1 MSGCGWFPMSWDQIR
16 AWIDKHPES
25 LPTSLADLCKYP
37 VMFRRVMVNM
47 VAPEVRERLWREH
60 LESFLNDSSG
70 LSAEQQSFVASAIG
84 ELGAIFAAG
93 QAPNP
98 TMSDFESRL
107 SKVFSRQEAAL
118 IFGMVGPPEPPEGI
132 PLPPDALA

>member
-1 MSGCGWFPMSWDQIR
+1 MSWDQIR

-60 LESFLNDSSG
+60 LESFLNASSG
-70 LSAEQQSFVASAIG
+70 LNAEQQAFVSSAIP
-84 ELGAIFAAG
+84 ELSTIFAAG
-93 QAPNP
+93 VAPNP
-98 TMSDFESRL
+98 TMTDFESRL
-107 SKVFSRQEAAL
+107 SKVFSRKEALL
-118 IFGMVGPPEPPEGI
+118 IFWMVGAPEPPEGI

>member
-60 LESFLNDSSG
+60 LESFLNASSG
-70 LSAEQQSFVASAIG
+70 LNAEQQAFVSSAIP
-84 ELGAIFAAG
+84 ELSTIFAAG
-93 QAPNP
+93 VAPNP
-98 TMSDFESRL
+98 TMTDFESRL
-107 SKVFSRQEAAL
+107 SKVFSRKEASL